1 MIGDRVLGLA
11 ALALG
16 GVILAWRQFSPVWQ
30 PVPEILPQPAWLA
43 PVAGAVLVV
52 AGAALL
58 LRRWQFPAAI
68 AVAALSLLFAAGWAF
83 RVAAEPTTFG
93 TWLGLAEQVAV
104 VLGALAVIAAQ
115 GSRGGPLAHAL
126 RALFGV
132 CLLAFGAAH
141 LVYVQ
146 ETADFVPGWIP
157 PGPRF
162 WALATGVA
170 DIAAGLALLAG
181 PLALLA
187 ARLATVMF
195 VGFGLLVWL
204 PRVIAEPGEAM
215 NGFGNAVNLAIV
227 AGAWAVADLIARTP
241 PPAWWHR
248 GR

>member
-1 MIGDRVLGLA
+1 MIGDRVFGLA

-16 GVILAWRQFSPVWQ
+16 AAILAWRQFSPVWQ
-30 PVPEILPQPAWLA
+30 PVPEVLPQPPWAVPAAGAILI
-43 PVAGAVLVV
+43 VAGV
-52 AGAALL
+52 ALL
-58 LRRWQFPAAI
+58 LRRWQVPAAI
-68 AVAALSLLFAAGWAF
+68 AVAALSLVFAAGWGM
-83 RVAAEPTTFG
+83 RIAAAPTTFG
-93 TWLGLAEQVAV
+93 TWLGLAEQMAV

-115 GSRGGPLAHAL
+115 GARGGPFAHAL

-132 CLLAFGAAH
+132 CLLAFGTAH
-141 LVYVQ
+141 LLYVQ

-187 ARLATVMF
+187 ARLATAMF

-204 PRVIAEPGEAM
+204 PRTIAAPGEAM
-215 NGFGNAVNLAIV
+215 NWAGNAMNLAIV
-227 AGAWAVADLIARTP
+227 AGAWAMADLIARTP
-241 PPAWWHR
+241 PPAWWRR